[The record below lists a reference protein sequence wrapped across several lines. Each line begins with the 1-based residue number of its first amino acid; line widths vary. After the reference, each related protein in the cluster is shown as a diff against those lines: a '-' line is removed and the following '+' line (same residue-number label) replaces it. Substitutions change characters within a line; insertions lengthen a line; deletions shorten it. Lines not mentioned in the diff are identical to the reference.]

1 MQNITLTLQTKK
13 TMEEICFTRQELYD
27 LVWSQSMLAL
37 SKQYAISDVGLR
49 KMCVRLEIP
58 IPKAGHWAKIQAGKK
73 VKKEK
78 LITNVTVDQKVTLR
92 LRKDGDESKHFY
104 SSPFRALQKEI
115 KEDRRVN
122 LAVQERMTNPDP
134 LVIKAKR
141 NLAEKHKSWKFE
153 GMIQT
158 ENDNLDIRVSPAL
171 VERALRFMDTFIKMS
186 RARGHEILVDTSG
199 TYIVVKEQKIKIGCK
214 EISKRVVVKD
224 GNWERSEYHPT
235 GLLGFKSEGYSS
247 GEWRDTKKLLDEFI
261 PSILAKLELS
271 IQGLLD
277 CWEENRKREEIRK
290 EKERIAKEL
299 EQRQEKELADFK
311 GILQKASRLH
321 QAATIRI
328 YVDKVEDHAK
338 TNNILTDELKNWI
351 EWARSKA
358 DWYDPLIERE
368 DELLNNVD
376 RDVLTLK
383 KKLLYSW

>member
-1 MQNITLTLQTKK
+1 
-13 TMEEICFTRQELYD
+13 MEEITLSRQELYD

-49 KMCVRLEIP
+49 KTCVRLEIP

-78 LITNVTVDQKVTLR
+78 LIANATVEQKVILR
-92 LRKDGDESKHFY
+92 LRKEGEESNKFS
-104 SSPFRALQKEI
+104 SSPFYALQKEI
-115 KEDRRVN
+115 KEDRRLN
-122 LAVQERMTNPDP
+122 LAVQERMTDPDP
-134 LVIKAKR
+134 LVVKAKR

-186 RARGHEILVDTSG
+186 RARSHEILVDTSG

-247 GEWRDTKKLLDEFI
+247 GEWRDTKKLLDEHI

-277 CWEENRKREEIRK
+277 CWEENRKRDEIRK
-290 EKERIAKEL
+290 EKERIAKEI
-299 EQRQEKELADFK
+299 EQKQENELSDFK
-311 GILQKASRLH
+311 GILLKATRLH
-321 QAATIRI
+321 KATTMRS
-328 YVDKVEDHAK
+328 YVDKVEEHAIN
-338 TNNILTDELKNWI
+338 NNILTDELINWLA
-351 EWARSKA
+351 WARKKA
-358 DWYDPLIERE
+358 DWYDPLIESD
-368 DELLNNVD
+368 DELLKNVD
-376 RDVLTLK
+376 RDTLILK
-383 KKLLYSW
+383 KKVSNSWWE